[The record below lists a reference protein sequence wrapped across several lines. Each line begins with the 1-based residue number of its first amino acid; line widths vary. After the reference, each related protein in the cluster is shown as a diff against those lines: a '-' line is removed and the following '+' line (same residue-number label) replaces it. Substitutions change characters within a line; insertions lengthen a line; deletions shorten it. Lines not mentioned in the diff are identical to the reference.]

1 MFEFLPGSE
10 GKVMGIH
17 ATGHLHES
25 DCKEFMPKIEQ
36 RIDELG
42 RIKLLVDM
50 EGLLAGI
57 WTPPGMISL
66 LA

>member
-1 MFEFLPGSE
+1 
-10 GKVMGIH
+10 MGIH